1 MTVVYIIPLI
11 MTINPPYY
19 DCCKSSIFLK
29 TFKTTWEKNVRDI
42 TFTGVLQW
50 WNYN

>member
-1 MTVVYIIPLI
+1 MLGLYIINLIIYIIPLIMTVVYIIPLI

-29 TFKTTWEKNVRDI
+29 TFNTT
-42 TFTGVLQW
+42 
-50 WNYN
+50 